1 MNPLSYIGDEFRR
14 DEGILTQ
21 EEVLWVEREIIT
33 AIKPQLVA
41 RKFMK
46 TRPLDNAGRMWIKK
60 YVQSEMSEGALSMY
74 GDNQADDLI
83 IFEAGD
89 VIPIPTI
96 SKTFKLRWRDNL
108 ASRNMGSPLDVQ
120 YPIEAGWQCQ
130 KVEDKLCLTGEYTG
144 WDAMG
149 IAGLSTIFGRQVQ
162 VSAGA
167 WPGNAIADIRG
178 ARALLKN
185 IGLTGNQPFL
195 LICTPTFRERLTSPM
210 ANTEI
215 TYEMFLLKNNIIS
228 GIIES
233 PFLYT
238 ADGLQDSALL
248 TVPDPMNF
256 ELIEAMPLRVGWW
269 EYKDGNM
276 YGRVRECVVPMIK
289 RPTTIVEIDGLT

>member
-1 MNPLSYIGDEFRR
+1 MQPLSYTGDAFAR

-21 EEVLWVEREIIT
+21 EEVLYIESQIIQ

-41 RKFMK
+41 RKLFR

-60 YVQSEMSEGALSMY
+60 YTQTEMSEAAISMY
-74 GDNQADDLI
+74 GDSQADDLI
-83 IFEAGD
+83 LFEAGD
-89 VIPIPTI
+89 VLPIPVI

-108 ASRNMGSPLDVQ
+108 ASRNVGQPLDVQ
-120 YPIEAGWQCQ
+120 YPLEAAWQVG

-149 IAGLSTIFGRQVQ
+149 IEGLATATGRQTQ
-162 VSAGA
+162 ASAGA
-167 WPGNAIADIRG
+167 WPANAITDIRN

-185 IGLTGNQPFL
+185 VGITGDQPFVL
-195 LICTPTFRERLTSPM
+195 VVTPTFRERLTSPL

-215 TYEMFLLKNNIIS
+215 TYEMFLINNRIID
-228 GIIES
+228 GIVES
-233 PFLYT
+233 PYLYA
-238 ADGLQDSALL
+238 ADGGQDSAIL

-289 RPTTIVEIDGLT
+289 RPTTIVEITDLT

>member
-1 MNPLSYIGDEFRR
+1 LNPLSYAGDHFAR

-21 EEVLWVEREIIT
+21 EEVLWVEKEIIQ

-41 RKFMK
+41 RKFMQ

-60 YVQSEMSEGALSMY
+60 YVQSEMSEAAISMY

-83 IFEAGD
+83 LFEAGD
-89 VIPIPTI
+89 ILPIPTI

-108 ASRNMGSPLDVQ
+108 ASRNMGLPLETQ

-130 KVEDKLCLTGEYTG
+130 KVEDKLALSGEYTG
-144 WDAMG
+144 WMAMG
-149 IAGLSTIFGRQVQ
+149 IEGLCTATGRQTQ
-162 VSAGA
+162 ASAGA
-167 WPGNAIADIRG
+167 WPAQSIVDIRA

-185 IGLTGNQPFL
+185 VGLTGNQGFL
-195 LICTPTFRERLTSPM
+195 LICTPTFRERLTSPL

-215 TYEMFLLKNNIIS
+215 TYEMFLMKNNIIN
-228 GIIES
+228 GIVES
-233 PFLYT
+233 PYLYA
-238 ADGLQDSALL
+238 ADGGQDSAIL

-289 RPTTIVEIDGLT
+289 RPTTIVEITDLT